1 MPSTPVSFLS
11 SGLRLDGDLSLPD
24 DLRSEPSEPLRAIV
38 TACGYTGIRAAHPAR
53 FARALVPRGWAV
65 LGFDY
70 RGSGTSAGERG
81 RIFPEE
87 QADDLCAAVRH
98 VRTVEGI
105 DPDRVAVLGWGLGGG
120 VAVTAAAREPAIAA
134 VVACNP
140 IGDGERALGFMHG
153 NDLASLLDR
162 IERDRDRR
170 SAGEP
175 SRHVPAFS
183 VVTPRDATL
192 AYFEEERRDAGTFVT
207 TVSLESAEALLEFR
221 PEEVVDRIAPR
232 PLLLV
237 HGAENDLHSPV
248 ESRALYARAGEPK
261 EHVLLADRGHTEW
274 MRDGNPTF
282 AHVVSLIDDFLRR
295 RLP

>member
-1 MPSTPVSFLS
+1 MPSTPVSFTS
-11 SGLRLDGDLSLPD
+11 AGLRLDGDLALPD
-24 DLRSEPSEPLRAIV
+24 GRPAGRSAPLRAIV

-53 FARALVPRGWAV
+53 FARALAPRGWAV

-70 RGSGTSAGERG
+70 RGSGTSEGERG

-87 QADDLCAAVRH
+87 QADDLCAAVQYLRA
-98 VRTVEGI
+98 VDWI
-105 DPDRVAVLGWGLGGG
+105 DPDRIAVLGWGLGGG

-140 IGDGERALGFMHG
+140 IGDGERALRFMHAG
-153 NDLASLLDR
+153 DLGSLLDL
-162 IERDRDRR
+162 IERDRGRR
-170 SAGEP
+170 SAGRP
-175 SRHVPAFS
+175 SRCVPAFS
-183 VVTPRDATL
+183 VVTPRNATL
-192 AYFEEERRDAGTFVT
+192 AYLEEERRAASTFVT
-207 TVSLESAEALLEFR
+207 TVSLESAEALLGFR
-221 PEEVVDRIAPR
+221 PEEVVGRIAPR

-282 AHVVSLIDDFLRR
+282 GHVVSLIDDFLSR
-295 RLP
+295 RLA